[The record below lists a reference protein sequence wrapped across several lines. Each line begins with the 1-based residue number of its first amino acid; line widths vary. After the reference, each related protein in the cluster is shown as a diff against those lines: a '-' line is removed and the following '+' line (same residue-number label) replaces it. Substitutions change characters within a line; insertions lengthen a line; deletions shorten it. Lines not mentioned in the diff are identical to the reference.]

1 MNAKRIGWGLAMG
14 FFAVVL
20 LGTVG
25 CGEGGVDTVE
35 AGTYEG
41 TIDKV
46 VLDEKEIYVTLDN
59 GKRLELYFTDETEL
73 VTGGIPG
80 DFTKLSKG
88 AKVRV
93 AVKREG
99 NRNVP
104 TKVEIIE

>member
-1 MNAKRIGWGLAMG
+1 MNAKRIGQGLAMG

-25 CGEGGVDTVE
+25 CGDGGVDAVE

-59 GKRLELYFTDETEL
+59 GKRLEL

-93 AVKREG
+93 TVKREG

>member
-1 MNAKRIGWGLAMG
+1 MNAKRIGQGLAMG

-25 CGEGGVDTVE
+25 CGDGGVDTVE

-59 GKRLELYFTDETEL
+59 GKRLELSNRFSVNDDINVILEL
-73 VTGGIPG
+73 PYNAIRTR
-80 DFTKLSKG
+80 FSRRKF
-88 AKVRV
+88 
-93 AVKREG
+93 
-99 NRNVP
+99 
-104 TKVEIIE
+104 